1 MVSPIIVIIV
11 SLGLAAFFSGLE
23 IAFVSAN
30 KLRIELKSKQG
41 SQWAVLVS
49 DYYKSPSRFIS
60 TILVAYNIVLVI
72 YGIFIGD
79 VLNDFLAGFQN
90 SRVTNLLISTIIS
103 TIIVLFTADFLPKAL
118 FRINPNFILSIFIY
132 PFQLVYFL
140 LWPIVQF
147 VIWLAKKLLR
157 LLTSQNF
164 IETAPAFTKV
174 DLGHFISETLQD
186 NRKSEVDAE
195 ILKNALDFSTVRVR
209 DCVVPRTDL
218 VAIDLNE
225 SMDALFLIFK
235 ESSHSKILVYHDSI
249 DNIIG
254 YVHQVDLFKKP
265 KSIKSILMPILITNE
280 SRTAQQMLNEFVKKR
295 KSIALVVDEFGGT
308 AGIITVE
315 DIMEEILGEID
326 DEHDDN
332 TDITEKQIAENEF
345 EFSASLEVDYLN
357 EKYGFNIPEGE
368 YETLAGYIIA
378 EHGSIPQEGE
388 VLTIQRFSVKI
399 LKFDEA
405 RIELVRMLV
414 IEE

>member
-1 MVSPIIVIIV
+1 MVTPIIVILV
-11 SLGLAAFFSGLE
+11 SLAMAAFFSGLE

-41 SQWAVLVS
+41 SSWAALVS

-60 TILVAYNIVLVI
+60 TILVAYNIILVI
-72 YGIFIGD
+72 YGIFIGKL
-79 VLNDFLAGFQN
+79 LNDLFDY
-90 SRVTNLLISTIIS
+90 SRVANLLISTVIS

-132 PFQLVYFL
+132 PFQLFYYL

-147 VIWLAKKLLR
+147 VIWLSKKVLR
-157 LLTSQNF
+157 ILTSQVF
-164 IETAPAFTKV
+164 VETAPAFTKV

-209 DCVVPRTDL
+209 DCIVPRTDL
-218 VAIDLNE
+218 VAIEVNETMDDLT
-225 SMDALFLIFK
+225 ALFL
-235 ESSHSKILVYHDSI
+235 ESHHSKILVYRDSI

-254 YVHQVDLFKKP
+254 YVHQIEMFKKP

-326 DEHDDN
+326 DEHDDSN
-332 TDITEKQIAENEF
+332 HITEKQIAENEF
-345 EFSASLEVDYLN
+345 ELSASLEVDYLN
-357 EKYGFNIPEGE
+357 EKYAFNIPEGE

-378 EHGSIPQEGE
+378 EHGSIPSEGE
-388 VLTIQRFSVKI
+388 DLNIQRFKVKI

-405 RIELVRMLV
+405 RIDLVRMLV
-414 IEE
+414 GDE

>member
-1 MVSPIIVIIV
+1 MVTPVVVILV
-11 SLGLAAFFSGLE
+11 SLAMAAFFSGLE

-41 SQWAVLVS
+41 SAWAALVS

-60 TILVAYNIVLVI
+60 TILVAYNVVLVI
-72 YGIFIGD
+72 YGIFIGKE
-79 VLNDFLAGFQN
+79 LSDFLEPYHF
-90 SRVTNLLISTIIS
+90 SRVSNLLISTVIS

-132 PFQLVYFL
+132 PFQLFYYL

-147 VIWLAKKLLR
+147 TIWLSKKVLR
-157 LLTSQNF
+157 LLTSQVF
-164 IETAPAFTKV
+164 VETAPAFTKV

-218 VAIDLNE
+218 VAIDIEDGME
-225 SMDALFLIFK
+225 SLIALFL
-235 ESSHSKILVYHDSI
+235 ESHHSKILVYRDSI

-254 YVHQVDLFKKP
+254 YVHQIDMFKKP
-265 KSIKSILMPILITNE
+265 KSIKSVLMPILITNE

-315 DIMEEILGEID
+315 DIMEEILGEIE
-326 DEHDDN
+326 DEHDDDN
-332 TDITEKQIAENEF
+332 HITEKQISENEY
-345 EFSASLEVDYLN
+345 ELSASLEVDYLN
-357 EKYGFNIPEGE
+357 EKYAFNIPEGE

-378 EHGSIPQEGE
+378 EHGSIPSVGE
-388 VLTIQRFSVKI
+388 DLNIQRFKVKI

-405 RIELVRMLV
+405 RIDLVRLV
-414 IEE
+414 VNDE